1 MVALAA
7 AGAPLPFLLA
17 MTVLGAAAAF
27 LGSAPAA
34 TVGDIAGAGGR
45 GSVIAAFQMTADFG
59 AIVGPLAAGLLA
71 DALGYEAAFLTGAA
85 VAAAAFLLAVLM
97 RETLH
102 RAP

>member
-1 MVALAA
+1 
-7 AGAPLPFLLA
+7 
-17 MTVLGAAAAF
+17 
-27 LGSAPAA
+27 
-34 TVGDIAGAGGR
+34 
-45 GSVIAAFQMTADFG
+45 MTADFG